1 MITTAILKN
10 NTITI
15 LILIAFCQL
24 AFAGGVKLTAK
35 CSNKACGYTTQ
46 YKTGN
51 GKVSRVVSGYCMHC
65 QKMVTTHFKRG
76 KSTMVAKVWDA
87 KTGNILEL
95 YTCPHCK
102 KPFAEVKKMI
112 YCPKCRQKTIST
124 QRAGKWD

>member
-1 MITTAILKN
+1 MITASIIKK

-15 LILIAFCQL
+15 LILISFCQL
-24 AFAGGVKLTAK
+24 AFAGGLKFKIK

-46 YKTGN
+46 YKMGN

-102 KPFAEVKKMI
+102 KPFAEVKKII
-112 YCPKCRQKTIST
+112 YCPKCRKKTISI
-124 QRAGKWD
+124 QRLGKWD